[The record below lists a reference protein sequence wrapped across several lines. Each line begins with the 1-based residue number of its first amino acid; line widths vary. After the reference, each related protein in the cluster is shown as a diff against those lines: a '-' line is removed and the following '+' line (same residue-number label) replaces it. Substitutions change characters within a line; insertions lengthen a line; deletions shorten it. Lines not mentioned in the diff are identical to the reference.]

1 MAAAGA
7 AKASGD
13 GSRARLVPLL
23 TSLGLLPLLASVLH
37 GWVVRLQAE
46 RRHFGGA
53 DSAGGSPAA
62 QLEQAGPQAAQQQP
76 KGGQQQAQQQ
86 GAAAARDPAPHN
98 AGGTGPRAVDGAAAA
113 ELEYDAESGGAVAA
127 EISEPAAMEALAL
140 LEALAADVAG
150 EAALNASGEAPP
162 GGGACCERL
171 GPGDVQPRLVH
182 LVASGLL
189 GWRIHVCASRLV
201 GWLAAGDEP

>member
-1 MAAAGA
+1 M
-7 AKASGD
+7 
-13 GSRARLVPLL
+13 PLL
-23 TSLGLLPLLASVLH
+23 ASLGLLPLLSSVLH

-62 QLEQAGPQAAQQQP
+62 QLEQAGAQAAQQQP
-76 KGGQQQAQQQ
+76 KGGQQQAQQLRA
-86 GAAAARDPAPHN
+86 AAAARGPAPHD

-171 GPGDVQPRLVH
+171 GPGAAIWWHLAVWVAHPGLRL
-182 LVASGLL
+182 SPG
-189 GWRIHVCASRLV
+189 RLACCRRAEPCC
-201 GWLAAGDEP
+201 LRMRPAADSNPPSCDL